1 MRWKGL
7 RKVTVVIL
15 IDALGFEI
23 AKKHS
28 FNIEGLD
35 TRVVV
40 KTTLGFSQS
49 AIISIL
55 SSLPATIHGKWM
67 MYSFN
72 SDTSPFKWTK
82 FFPDS
87 LSDGRRWFRRLINY
101 KLRRIDGIESYYS
114 LYSIPKH
121 ILPYIDIPLKRD
133 YFRTHALE
141 DNETVF
147 DKLKKNKHYFKVWDF
162 KVPESLAFNM
172 LKDEVKDGRGGFYFL
187 YTAEFDSLLHY
198 HGTGSHAIKE
208 KLEYY
213 REKIEELYAL
223 LKGKYDD
230 VRLFVFGDHGMCDVH
245 MTLDIISIV
254 EELGLKIPDDYIPF
268 YDSTMARFRVLS
280 EKARRVLVEELSKI
294 DGGTILDDSECKR
307 LSIPVPSKEFG
318 DIVFLL
324 ETGKLILPS
333 FMGTEMVNGMHG
345 YHPDS
350 PCMDSIFL
358 SNVTLSRS
366 EINLFDIADIL
377 LEGY

>member
-1 MRWKGL
+1 LK
-7 RKVTVVIL
+7 KATVVIL

-23 AKKHS
+23 ARRHS
-28 FNIEGLD
+28 FNIKGLD
-35 TRVVV
+35 TRIVV

-72 SDTSPFKWTK
+72 RESSPFKWTK
-82 FFPDS
+82 LLPDS
-87 LSDGRRWFRRLINY
+87 LSDGRRWFRRLVDY

-121 ILPYIDIPLKRD
+121 ILPYIDIPLRRD
-133 YFRTHALE
+133 YFRPHALK

-147 DKLKKNKHYFKVWDF
+147 DKLEKKKHYFKVWDF
-162 KVPESLAFNM
+162 KFPESLAFSM
-172 LKDEVKDGRGGFYFL
+172 LKDEIKEGGGGFYFL

-198 HGTGSHAIKE
+198 YGTGSRTIKE

-213 REKIEELYAL
+213 RKEIGELYTL

-230 VRLFVFGDHGMCDVH
+230 FRLFVFGDHGMCDVQT
-245 MTLDIISIV
+245 TLDIISII
-254 EELGLKIPDDYIPF
+254 EGLGLKIPDDYIPF

-294 DGGTILDDSECKR
+294 DGGTILDVSECRR
-307 LSIPVPSKEFG
+307 LSVPVPSKEFG
-318 DIVFLL
+318 DVVFLL
-324 ETGKLILPS
+324 EAGKLILPS

-350 PCMDSIFL
+350 TCMDSIFL
-358 SNVTLSRS
+358 SNVKLSRS
-366 EINLFDIADIL
+366 EISLFDIADIL